1 MEVAAP
7 RPDRGDHV
15 VLGGR
20 AEEPDRTGRRLLDR
34 FEQRVRTALRDPVGV
49 LDDDHLVMPHGRAH
63 RGPPHQHAH
72 LVDADA
78 QLLRTDDRDVGM
90 RPRQG
95 RTAAGALRSRPV
107 AHSNAAAN
115 ARAAFDRP
123 DPGGPVINQA
133 WLIACAS
140 PAAARWS
147 TATAASWPTSSCHT
161 VTMPSLPYSTDN
173 SATALDS
180 APPARRGATTRPAG
194 TACRGRC
201 WPLDAA
207 GLPSAQ
213 RHDNVNGDHPADDVQ
228 LHQTRYR
235 SRSWAMIASVAS
247 SSGCGSVW
255 LV

>member
-1 MEVAAP
+1 M
-7 RPDRGDHV
+7 
-15 VLGGR
+15 
-20 AEEPDRTGRRLLDR
+20 RTSSTPMLSCS
-34 FEQRVRTALRDPVGV
+34 VRTTVTSGCAPDKVVRHAEHSPQ
-49 LDDDHLVMPHGRAH
+49 
-63 RGPPHQHAH
+63 PPF
-72 LVDADA
+72 
-78 QLLRTDDRDVGM
+78 
-90 RPRQG
+90 
-95 RTAAGALRSRPV
+95 
-107 AHSNAAAN
+107 AHSSAAAN

-123 DPGGPVINQA
+123 DPGGPVISQA

-213 RHDNVNGDHPADDVQ
+213 RHDHVNGDHPAGDVQ

-235 SRSWAMIASVAS
+235 SRSWAMTASVAS
-247 SSGCGSVW
+247 SFGCGSVW